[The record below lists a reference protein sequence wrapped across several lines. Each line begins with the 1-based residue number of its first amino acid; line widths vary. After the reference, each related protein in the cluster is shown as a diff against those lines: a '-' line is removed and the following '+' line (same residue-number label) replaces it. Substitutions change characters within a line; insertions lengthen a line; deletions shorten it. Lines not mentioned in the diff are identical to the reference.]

1 MHRKATWAL
10 WLLRERA
17 SRVTGFHR
25 DAWVQQ
31 RGERRGNLVVGGVG
45 NRTSALTTG
54 GDEGQ

>member
-10 WLLRERA
+10 WLLCERA
-17 SRVTGFHR
+17 SCVTGFHW